1 MITHYLKINQHV
13 SVYFTYER
21 INAFSE
27 TFWVESRLLVGFLD
41 GARATTSMI
50 SVQRSLPFG
59 EFERI
64 LNQMTKTCESNE

>member
-27 TFWVESRLLVGFLD
+27 TFWVESRLLVGIF
-41 GARATTSMI
+41 RWRPCHNTT
-50 SVQRSLPFG
+50 
-59 EFERI
+59 
-64 LNQMTKTCESNE
+64 

>member
-1 MITHYLKINQHV
+1 MITHYLKINRHV

-27 TFWVESRLLVGFLD
+27 TFWVESRLLVGIF
-41 GARATTSMI
+41 RWRPCHNTMF